1 MLGVP
6 PLEGFELS
14 RPSPRW
20 LSTRLATL
28 ITFGAVSLALTAPV
42 TPQRVA
48 EGVIPVIEPAAAN
61 DGRLRIPAIGVDAPL
76 GVRTVAPDG
85 SMPMPFG
92 PVDVSWYDFG
102 LHPGMGGVPVI
113 SGNTIISGHVDYAA
127 NVPYAG
133 VRYNGPGVF
142 YDLGRVRPGARIE
155 IARSGATVGYRVTSV
170 EVLPAERADWLTAF
184 AATPFETLTL
194 FTCTGEFN
202 PLTIEYSDRVVV
214 KAVRILGQANR
225 LSLTGDGRF
234 LYGTGGT
241 SDPLELIEAQPRSMT
256 ALYAQDPRTGEW
268 LTFVPGA
275 PSFINTLNGRLSPE
289 ALVIGRTGP

>member
-1 MLGVP
+1 L
-6 PLEGFELS
+6 
-14 RPSPRW
+14 
-20 LSTRLATL
+20 TRLATLL
-28 ITFGAVSLALTAPV
+28 ITFGAVSLALIVLVP
-42 TPQRVA
+42 PQRVA
-48 EGVIPVIEPAAAN
+48 EAVIPVIEPVAAN

-76 GVRTVAPDG
+76 GVRTVAADG
-85 SMPMPFG
+85 TMPMPLG

-133 VRYNGPGVF
+133 VRYNGPAVF
-142 YDLGRVRPGARIE
+142 YDLGRIQTGARIE
-155 IARSGATVGYRVTSV
+155 IARAGTTVGYRVTSV
-170 EVLPAERADWLTAF
+170 EVLPAALADWITTF
-184 AATPFETLTL
+184 ASTPFETLTL

-202 PLTIEYSDRVVV
+202 PLTVEYSERVVV

-241 SDPLELIEAQPRSMT
+241 SDPLELIEAQPGRVA
-256 ALYAQDPRTGEW
+256 ALYAQDSGTREW
-268 LTFVPGA
+268 LIFVPGA
-275 PSFINTLNGRLSPE
+275 PSFINTLSGRLSPE
-289 ALVIGRTGP
+289 ALVFGRTGS